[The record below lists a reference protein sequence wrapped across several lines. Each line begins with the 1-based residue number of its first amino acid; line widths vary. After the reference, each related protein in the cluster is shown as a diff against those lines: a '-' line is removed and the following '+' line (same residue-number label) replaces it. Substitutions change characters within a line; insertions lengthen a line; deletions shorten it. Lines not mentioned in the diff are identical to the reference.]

1 MIIEIYDKPD
11 EVIQETFA
19 SLLSI
24 NQTGIEELIKGFAI
38 NDICHKWH
46 LKCGEWYIDSNLI
59 W

>member
-24 NQTGIEELIKGFAI
+24 NQTGIEELIKER
-38 NDICHKWH
+38 ICHKWY
-46 LKCGEWYIDSNLI
+46 LS
-59 W
+59 